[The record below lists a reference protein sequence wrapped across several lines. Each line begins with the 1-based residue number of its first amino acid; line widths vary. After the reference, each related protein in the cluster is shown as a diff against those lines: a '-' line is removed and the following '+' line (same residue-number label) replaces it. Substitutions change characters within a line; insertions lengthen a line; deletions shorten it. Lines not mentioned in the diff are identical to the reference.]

1 MEMDCQ
7 FISIYGKFVTSQ
19 TLSFSHMDISQ
30 YFYQVFQ
37 MSVFDFMRKI
47 IYKMM
52 IVGME
57 DGTKY

>member
-1 MEMDCQ
+1 MDCQ

-19 TLSFSHMDISQ
+19 TLSFSRMDISQ